1 MKRKTVCRGNM
12 EPKLTYTGKVL
23 DSGEIK
29 VHRAKEMREL
39 IAYNFAGKD
48 IEITIQRK
56 RRRRTVQMNSYY
68 WGVMVPLVASGLQ
81 DAGYRVDRES
91 THEFLKSTFNKKEI
105 VNEDTGEI
113 LHTIGSTSQMS
124 TVEMM
129 EYFAEI
135 TQWSAEFLNI
145 EIPLPGEQIR
155 INI

>member
-1 MKRKTVCRGNM
+1 M
-12 EPKLTYTGKVL
+12 EPRLTYTGKVL
-23 DSGEIK
+23 ESGEIK

-39 IAYNFAGKD
+39 IVYNFAGKD

-145 EIPLPGEQIR
+145 EIPLPGEQIK

>member
-1 MKRKTVCRGNM
+1 M
-12 EPKLTYTGKVL
+12 EPRLTYTGKVL

-29 VHRAKEMREL
+29 VHRAKEMRQL

-145 EIPLPGEQIR
+145 EIPLPGEQIK

>member
-1 MKRKTVCRGNM
+1 M
-12 EPKLTYTGKVL
+12 EPRLTYTGKVL

-29 VHRAKEMREL
+29 VHRAKEMRQL

-105 VNEDTGEI
+105 VNEDTGET

-145 EIPLPGEQIR
+145 EIPLPGEQIK

>member
-1 MKRKTVCRGNM
+1 M
-12 EPKLTYTGKVL
+12 EPRITYTGKVL
-23 DSGEIK
+23 ESGEIK

-39 IAYNFAGKD
+39 IVYNFAGKD

-145 EIPLPGEQIR
+145 EIPLPGEQIK

>member
-1 MKRKTVCRGNM
+1 M
-12 EPKLTYTGKVL
+12 EPRLTYTGKVL
-23 DSGEIK
+23 ESGEIK

-145 EIPLPGEQIR
+145 EIPLPGEQIK